1 MIFNLRRRS
10 VSSVVG
16 LDLGSH
22 SIKVVEIDHSGKA
35 PLLVNYGI
43 TELLPGAVVNGQIKE
58 RDAVLEAINVLF
70 DSCQITGR
78 QVNIALNG
86 ADVIIKTIKTD
97 RMNDEELAKAITW
110 EAEQQVPFPLSE
122 ISMDYQVLDPDTE
135 GEQMNVLLVAAK
147 RDLINEKLSLLEEAG
162 FDVLLLDVD
171 TFCLLNAL
179 ESSFAAQPDSCHC
192 IVHFG
197 NESTHLGLVRGG
209 LPILTRNLPV
219 GGRKLVDIIQ
229 DQMGIDEDQAYM
241 ALYGSAGDEELLEGA
256 AVQEEP
262 AESPLEPSTETSE
275 PTPGEPPA
283 QSGDISPYIDSF
295 LDDVSI
301 GVNRA
306 AAFLESTE
314 ESGSITTIYLSGGC
328 ANISDIDRKFE
339 EKVGIPTI
347 IANPLSELSYKAE
360 LFQAEPAE
368 KVAATLMLAIGLGLR
383 VPD

>member
-1 MIFNLRRRS
+1 MVFGFGKRG

-22 SIKVVEIDHSGKA
+22 SIKVVEMDHSGKS

-43 TELLPGAVVNGQIKE
+43 TELAPGAVAGGRVQD
-58 RDAVLEAINVLF
+58 RQAVLEAINMLF
-70 DSCQITGR
+70 DTCQIAGR

-86 ADVIIKTIKTD
+86 ADVIIKTIRTD

-110 EAEQQVPFPLSE
+110 EAEQQVPFPLNE
-122 ISMDYQVLDPDTE
+122 ISMDYQVLDPE
-135 GEQMNVLLVAAK
+135 GDDAQMNILLVAAK
-147 RDLINEKLSLLEEAG
+147 RDLIDERLSLLEEAG
-162 FDVLLLDVD
+162 IDVLLLDVD

-179 ESSFAAQPDSCHC
+179 EANFTPQPDNCHC

-197 NESTHLGLVRGG
+197 NESTHLGLVRNG

-219 GGRKLVDIIQ
+219 GGRKLVDVIQ
-229 DQMGIDEDQAYM
+229 SQLGVDEDQAYM
-241 ALYGSAGDEELLEGA
+241 ALYGAGG
-256 AVQEEP
+256 EEP
-262 AESPLEPSTETSE
+262 LSSSS
-275 PTPGEPPA
+275 
-283 QSGDISPYIDSF
+283 SGLPQADFTADISPCVDAIIDGIA
-295 LDDVSI
+295 I

-314 ESGSITTIYLSGGC
+314 ESGTITNVYLSGGC
-328 ANISDIDRKFE
+328 ANIPGLDTKFAG
-339 EKVGIPTI
+339 KVGIPTSV
-347 IANPLSELSYKAE
+347 ANPLSKISYKNE

-383 VPD
+383 LPE